1 MGVYEQ
7 KIIKE
12 HTMKKRRKKN
22 SKRLRKLIRI
32 LPICLVAIIAAV
44 LLILALQVPKV
55 TFADSLRFPV
65 DTELSLSDVVKDVQ
79 GGRLSEPEKPLDSSK
94 KGLIQFTFTVEN
106 LFKIQ
111 SEKEIMVEFYS
122 SDTPKKEEPGETEKP
137 NTSEKPSTT
146 TTAPSSTTT
155 TKPTTTTKKPT
166 TTTKPQNN
174 GENPGESGSLN
185 PPFGSKGSLI
195 DGVYTTSNGKT
206 LEVKNGIAYVDGI
219 LIANKSYSLP
229 KTYTSPY
236 LQTETE
242 QAYYQLQTAAVN
254 AGILSEFKNKLVI
267 KSAYRSWNDQNYIFN
282 NYVKRDGL
290 DQAMT
295 YSARPGHSEHQTGM
309 AMDLLTSSTA
319 ESKTEKF
326 KPALDWLSDNAYKY
340 GFILRYP
347 EGKTHL
353 TGYIFEPW
361 HYRYVGTELAEILY
375 NGGDWITLEEYFGID
390 SAYRGY

>member
-1 MGVYEQ
+1 ME
-7 KIIKE
+7 
-12 HTMKKRRKKN
+12 KRRRKN
-22 SKRLRKLIRI
+22 NKRLRKLTQT
-32 LPICLVAIIAAV
+32 LPLCLTVIAAVV
-44 LLILALQVPKV
+44 LLILAIQVPKV

-65 DTELSLSDVVKDVQ
+65 DTELTLSDIVKDVQ
-79 GGRLSEPEKPLDSSK
+79 FGSLCKPDKSLDSSK
-94 KGLIQFTFTVEN
+94 KGLIKFTFTVKN
-106 LFKIQ
+106 LLKIQ

-122 SDTPKKEEPGETEKP
+122 PDAPKGDEPDLPEKP
-137 NTSEKPSTT
+137 NTTEKPS
-146 TTAPSSTTT
+146 
-155 TKPTTTTKKPT
+155 TTTTKKPT
-166 TTTKPQNN
+166 TTTKPN
-174 GENPGESGSLN
+174 GNIPDDITTLK
-185 PPFGSKGSLI
+185 PPFGNKGSLI
-195 DGVYTTSNGKT
+195 DGVYTTSKGKT
-206 LEVKNGIAYVDGI
+206 LVIKDGLATIDGI

-236 LQTETE
+236 LTPEVE
-242 QAYYQLQTAAVN
+242 QAYYRLRDGAKAA
-254 AGILSEFKNKLVI
+254 GFPLSI

-309 AMDLLTSSTA
+309 AMDILTSSTV

-326 KPALDWLSDNAYKY
+326 KPALDWLADNAYKY

-375 NGGDWITLEEYFGID
+375 NDGDWLTLEEYFGID

>member
-1 MGVYEQ
+1 MKINQMQ
-7 KIIKE
+7 KK
-12 HTMKKRRKKN
+12 T
-22 SKRLRKLIRI
+22 LVWLI
-32 LPICLVAIIAAV
+32 VVAV
-44 LLILALQVPKV
+44 LTVFLV
-55 TFADSLRFPV
+55 TSFLFAMMQKPRVIFADSLRFPV
-65 DTELSLSDVVKDVQ
+65 NTELTLSDVVKDVQ
-79 GGRLSEPEKPLDSSK
+79 GGRLSEPEKLLDSSK

-155 TKPTTTTKKPT
+155 TKKPS

-174 GENPGESGSLN
+174 GENPGESASLN

-242 QAYYQLQTAAVN
+242 QAYYQLQTAAVK

-347 EGKTHL
+347 EGKSEI

-375 NGGDWITLEEYFGID
+375 NHGDWITLEEYFGVD
-390 SAYRGY
+390 SVYRGY